1 MTVEP
6 TTPAV
11 ESFGLVHGQ
20 ETLIA
25 KLRNMSPEL
34 LAILMTQA
42 PGIGETK

>member
-1 MTVEP
+1 MMTVEP
-6 TTPAV
+6 TTPV

-34 LAILMTQA
+34 LAVIMTQT